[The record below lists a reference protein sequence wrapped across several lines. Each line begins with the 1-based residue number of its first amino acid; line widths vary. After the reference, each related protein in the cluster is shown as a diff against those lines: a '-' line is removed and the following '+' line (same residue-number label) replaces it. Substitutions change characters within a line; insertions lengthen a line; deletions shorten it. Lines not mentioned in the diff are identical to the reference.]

1 MYHINLFDIRWAEAD
16 AVRRLLERS
25 VVYNEPLDG
34 WQYEKFDYTGIN
46 KYRKLSEGVIHFDEM
61 WDTEGTYFFRREVEL
76 PAVMEETDWYLEF
89 EIGGECEVYVGD
101 VPVGS
106 LDTEHHDVLAAR
118 GSRGGTVLPV
128 TIQAT
133 RHAHDYVRIKRSQG
147 KEYGYHIFRKALL
160 VVRKKKLVEFSSLL
174 TVVLQ
179 LMDCDVLESKVRDSL
194 HEILKQVLYEIDYF
208 ADMDT
213 LEAQVEKGYGRLLS
227 MVQGLHPETGF
238 GESIF
243 MGHSHLDLA
252 FKWTYKETYRKMER
266 TLSNTVCLMERYPQ
280 VVFVQSQLHILET
293 LSTGYPELFR
303 RVRKLDDEGRLEVA
317 GDTYV
322 EFDTNIPSGES
333 LIRQFLVGKSLAH
346 NLTGTDS
353 RVCFLPDTFGY
364 SGILPQI
371 LRQAGFQY
379 FVTAKL
385 AWNDTNRPEHLS
397 FLWEGIDGSR
407 IRTHLIESYGGSPD
421 PMRLNSLCRDERCG
435 SMPNGDRH
443 IYQYGAGDGGG
454 GISEENILSI
464 QALDELKAFT
474 QVSHKTLEQA
484 MESVF
489 EGVEEGALPL
499 REGELYFE
507 NHRGVYTSQERIKKG
522 NRGLEHALHRTELLG
537 TLSYI
542 NGHTYYQEEIT
553 EIWKK
558 LLLNQFHDIIAGS
571 CIRQVVEEADR
582 DFAQGIAECDRL
594 NIKILQDLGTEGG
607 RLTLINPLG
616 FQAGGVMKIQL
627 PYPVKDLDGS
637 PVQMTQNDEEG
648 CWGLVYIDSIPPFG
662 CRRFDLGGK
671 LPDGTGKGQ
680 PGSLENSGAETE
692 TVKMQNSGAETGG
705 TDMLENSRYLIR
717 FNDNGE
723 IIQLYDKL
731 HDRQVLRGK
740 GNFLRVHVDRG
751 GYFESWNITSDIE
764 RKVYP
769 VDEVES
775 MELMENGPVR
785 KTLRIRK
792 TFRRSVIEQD
802 ISIYEGSS
810 RIDFFT
816 RADFKEPQMLLKAG
830 FDVDVDAP
838 VAVYDISMGNI
849 ARETSRSTSFEK
861 AKFEVNTH
869 KFMDLSAKD
878 YGVAIL
884 NDCKYGCD
892 VAGSTM
898 RISLIKTA
906 TFPDENQ
913 DIGLHEFCYSLY
925 PHAGDVREGRV
936 REEAYQLNQPLFSV
950 MGDVPLPDAP
960 VICSAPGIMVETFK
974 KEEHGPGVI
983 LRLYEHYGRKR
994 EFSLRFHLP
1003 VSEVYRCNV
1012 LEEELP
1018 GESMLREG
1026 AEVVLSVRPYEII
1039 TLKLCL
1045 G

>member
-1 MYHINLFDIRWAEAD
+1 MYQINLFDRRWTESD

-25 VVYNEPLDG
+25 VVYRQELDG
-34 WQYEKFDYTGIN
+34 WQYEKFDYAGIH
-46 KYRKLSEGVIHFDEM
+46 KYHKLSEGIIHFDEM
-61 WDTEGTYFFRREVEL
+61 WDTEGTYFFKREVKL
-76 PAVMEETDWYLEF
+76 PAVAEETDWYLAF
-89 EIGGECEVYVGD
+89 DIGGECEVYVDGS
-101 VPVGS
+101 PVGS

-118 GSRGGTVLPV
+118 GSKGGTVLPV

-133 RHAHDYVRIKRSQG
+133 RHAHDYVRMKRSQG

-160 VVRKKKLVEFSSLL
+160 VVRKKKLVEFCSLL

-179 LMDCDVLESKVRDSL
+179 LMDCDILESEIRNSL

-208 ADMDT
+208 AEMDT
-213 LEAQVEKGYGRLLS
+213 LEVQVEKGYDRLLS
-227 MVQGLHPETGF
+227 MVHELPVETGF
-238 GESIF
+238 GESFF

-280 VVFVQSQLHILET
+280 VVFVQSQMHILET
-293 LSTGYPELFR
+293 LSKGYPELFN
-303 RVRKLDDEGRLEVA
+303 RVRKLADEGRLEVV

-346 NLTGTDS
+346 ELTDTDS
-353 RVCFLPDTFGY
+353 KVCFLPDTFGY
-364 SGILPQI
+364 CGILPQI
-371 LRQAGFQY
+371 LRQSGFKY

-385 AWNDTNRPEHLS
+385 SWNDTNKPEQLS
-397 FLWEGIDGSR
+397 FLWEGIDGSG
-407 IRTHLIESYGGSPD
+407 IRTHLIESYGGNPD
-421 PMRLNSLCRDERCG
+421 PMRLNRLCRDERCQT
-435 SMPNGDRH
+435 MPNGDRH

-464 QALDELKAFT
+464 QALEELAVFT

-484 MESVF
+484 AECIF
-489 EGVEEGALPL
+489 EGVEEEKLPL
-499 REGELYFE
+499 RRGELYFE

-522 NRGLEHALHRTELLG
+522 NRGLESALHRTELIN

-542 NGHTYYQEEIT
+542 NGHPFYQEELT
-553 EIWKK
+553 AIWKK

-582 DFAQGIAECDRL
+582 DFTQGMAECDR
-594 NIKILQDLGTEGG
+594 IMEKILQDLGTKGEQ
-607 RLTLINPLG
+607 LTLINPLG

-648 CWGLVYIDSIPPFG
+648 CWGLVYVDSIPGFG
-662 CRRFDLGGK
+662 CRKFGLGEKLTAGTFGGENRQAANGK
-671 LPDGTGKGQ
+671 
-680 PGSLENSGAETE
+680 AEGCQE
-692 TVKMQNSGAETGG
+692 EKRK
-705 TDMLENSRYLIR
+705 TDCLENSRYLLL
-717 FNDNGE
+717 FDEKGE
-723 IIQLYDKL
+723 ITQLYDKL

-740 GNFLRVHVDRG
+740 GNFLRAHVDRG

-769 VDEVES
+769 VDDVES
-775 MELMENGPVR
+775 MVLTHSGPLMM
-785 KTLRIRK
+785 TLRIRK
-792 TFRRSVIEQD
+792 TFRQSVIEQD
-802 ISIYEGSS
+802 ISIYEDSP
-810 RIDFFT
+810 RIDFAT
-816 RADFKEPQMLLKAG
+816 RADFREPQMLLKAG

-838 VAVYDISMGNI
+838 AAVYDISMGNI
-849 ARETSRSTSFEK
+849 ARETTRVTSFEK

-869 KFMDLSAKD
+869 KFVDLSAED

-892 VAGSTM
+892 VAGSRM

-906 TFPDENQ
+906 SFPDENQ

-925 PHAGDVREGRV
+925 PHQGDVKEGRV
-936 REEAYQLNQPLFSV
+936 REEAYLLNQPPFSV
-950 MGDVPLPDAP
+950 MGDVPLPKAP
-960 VICSAPGIMVETFK
+960 VICTAPGIMLETFK
-974 KEEHGPGVI
+974 KAEHGPGVI
-983 LRLYEHYGRKR
+983 LRLYEHHGQQR
-994 EFSLRFHLP
+994 EVSLRFRLP
-1003 VSEVYRCNV
+1003 VSEVCKCNV

-1018 GESMLREG
+1018 GESIRLEG
-1026 AEVVLSVRPYEII
+1026 AQIVLPVRPCEII
-1039 TLKLCL
+1039 TLRLVL
-1045 G
+1045 GEN